1 MNGELLGNIPRIYT
15 ALAEWIACM
24 FCVVQLPKR
33 FHGVRL
39 WAASGGFLAVLCV
52 FLELTGDLPVG
63 WFLPCILVSV
73 LIMFGFLASCCK
85 IPLRNAA
92 YCCVRAFIISEFAAS
107 LEWQLYSYYRHAVQD
122 EAAGSYLIR
131 WTFLLGTYLVVF
143 GVVWLLYFRRKN
155 SDMALQSA
163 QLTTRELWS
172 CVAIGVAIYGLS
184 NLSYVTGNT
193 PFSGQGVYEI
203 FNIRTLVDL
212 GGIAILYAYH
222 IQLSELHARREV
234 DALQN
239 VLHAQYT
246 QYQQSQESIELIN
259 RKYHDLKHQIAV
271 LRAEADTEKK
281 NAYLDRMEEEIR
293 AYEAQNKTGNQVLD
307 TVLTSKSLYCQQ
319 HNIALTC
326 VVDGTLLNFMDEMDL
341 CTLFGNALDNAIESV
356 EKVRDLE
363 KRLIHLSVARQKAF
377 VHIRLENTYAG
388 ELKFEGDLPVTTKA
402 DSRNH
407 GYGLK
412 SIRQTAKKYGGSAT
426 VAARGEWFEL
436 RVLTPLNGM

>member
-1 MNGELLGNIPRIYT
+1 MNEELLGNIPRIHT
-15 ALAEWIACM
+15 ALAEWTACM
-24 FCVVQLPKR
+24 VCVAQLPKR
-33 FHGVRL
+33 FHGVKL
-39 WAASGGFLAVLCV
+39 WSAAGGFLAVLCV
-52 FLELTGDLPVG
+52 FLGLTGNLPVG
-63 WFLPCILVSV
+63 WFLPCIIGAV
-73 LIMFGFLASCCK
+73 LMMFGFLALCCR
-85 IPLRNAA
+85 IPLKNAA
-92 YCCVRAFIISEFAAS
+92 YCCVRVFIIAEFAAS
-107 LEWQLYSYYRHAVQD
+107 LEWQLYSYYWYFAGEGQGTNYLMRWAV
-122 EAAGSYLIR
+122 
-131 WTFLLGTYLVVF
+131 LLGTYLAVF
-143 GVVWLLYFRRKN
+143 GLVYLLEFRRRN
-155 SDMALQSA
+155 SDVALQSA
-163 QLTTRELWS
+163 ELTTREMWS
-172 CVAIGVAIYGLS
+172 SIAIAAAIYGLS
-184 NLSYVTGNT
+184 NLSYVTENT

-222 IQLSELHARREV
+222 VQLSELHARREV

-271 LRAEADTEKK
+271 LRSEADTEKK
-281 NAYLDRMEEEIR
+281 NVYLDRMEEEIK

-319 HNIALTC
+319 HDISLTS
-326 VVDGTLLNFMDEMDL
+326 VVDGTLVNFMDEMDL

-356 EKVRDLE
+356 EKVQDLE
-363 KRLIHLSVARQKAF
+363 KRLIHLSVARQKGF
-377 VHIRLENTYAG
+377 VHIRLENTYVG

-426 VAARGEWFEL
+426 VAVRGEWFEL
-436 RVLTPLNGM
+436 RVLLPLNE